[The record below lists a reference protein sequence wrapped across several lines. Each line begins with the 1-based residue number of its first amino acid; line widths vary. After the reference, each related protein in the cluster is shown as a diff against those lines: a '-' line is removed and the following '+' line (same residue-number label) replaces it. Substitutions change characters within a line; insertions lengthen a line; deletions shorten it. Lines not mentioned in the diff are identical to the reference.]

1 LLFQAVIFRFS
12 IRGFSL
18 ARELRRLNLFLRGA
32 ISAARVSLFFAINRE
47 INREFS
53 FFWVL
58 EAAGNAVMV
67 INYWGLEAR

>member
-1 LLFQAVIFRFS
+1 
-12 IRGFSL
+12 
-18 ARELRRLNLFLRGA
+18 LRRFNRFLIGA

-58 EAAGNAVMV
+58 QVAGNAVMV
-67 INYWGLEAR
+67 LNYWVLEARWAKLTGN